1 MLRYKWLLCIIG
13 ALLFSAGWYDT
24 SGLFM
29 LAALVPLLLIS
40 RSYDSSR
47 RSLWKVAG
55 WAALTFGLWNVACAW
70 WVWYAAEIGTI
81 ASTVAQMLLFGGTFT
96 IYHYINKRARP
107 GIAYTI
113 LVCGWIAAEYLYLTG
128 EISFPWILI
137 GNGFAYDTWA
147 VQWYEY
153 TGVFGGT
160 LWVLAANLFIFET
173 IVKRSR
179 KWLIASA
186 ALIVVPLIVS
196 LVMFLTYREPE
207 GQKATVTVV
216 QPNIDPYG
224 EKFSLSQEEQ
234 LLNLTELASL
244 APTDVDIIAMP
255 ETAIDDYI
263 WEDNVWASPSMLRL
277 REFMRTNYPQAELVT
292 GAMTRRLY
300 ATEREKTETARP
312 WGDYWFDAYNSAVTV
327 DTSATVSIHHK
338 VKLVIGAEKMP
349 YMNILKPMA
358 SFIVDLGGTTG
369 RLGIDNRK
377 TVFRHKGADGRE
389 IAYAAPICY
398 ESVYG
403 EHFAAFTERGAQ
415 MMLIITNDGWWHDT
429 PGHRQHFA
437 FARLRAIET
446 RRFIARSANTG
457 ISGFIDPRG
466 DVRETLGWEQ
476 RGALT
481 DTLTLNRKVTLYARY
496 GDYIGRIC
504 SYVFVLGLLYYIAYR
519 FRRRSHLTDR

>member
-1 MLRYKWLLCIIG
+1 MCVIG
-13 ALLFSAGWYDT
+13 ALLFSAGWYDVT
-24 SGLFM
+24 GFTM
-29 LAALVPLLLIS
+29 LVALVPLLLIS

-47 RSLWKVAG
+47 RSFWKMLG

-81 ASTVAQMLLFGGTFT
+81 SSTCAQILLFGGIFM
-96 IYHYINKRARP
+96 IYHYVSKRAKP
-107 GIAYTI
+107 YIAYII

-137 GNGFAYDTWA
+137 GNGFAFDTWA

-160 LWVLAANLFIFET
+160 LWVLAANLFIFQA
-173 IVKRSR
+173 IIKRSR
-179 KWLIASA
+179 GWLIASA
-186 ALIVVPLIVS
+186 SLIAVPLLVS
-196 LVMFLTYREPE
+196 LTMFLTYRQPE
-207 GQKATVTVV
+207 GPEVTITVV

-224 EKFSLSQEEQ
+224 EKFTLSQDEQ
-234 LLNLTELASL
+234 NRNLMELASL
-244 APTDVDIIAMP
+244 APAGVDIIAMP
-255 ETAIDDYI
+255 ETCIDDTI
-263 WEDNVWASPSMLRL
+263 WEHNMWGSPSMVQM
-277 REFMRTNYPQAELVT
+277 REFMRMHYPEAELLT
-292 GAMTRRLY
+292 GAMTRKRY
-300 ATEREKTETARP
+300 DRESEKSETARP
-312 WGDYWFDAYNSAVTV
+312 MGNYWYDVYNSAVAI
-327 DTSATVSIHHK
+327 DTSSVKPPIHHK

-369 RLGIDNRK
+369 RLGIDNNRQ
-377 TVFRHKGADGRE
+377 VFRHLTPDGTE
-389 IAYAAPICY
+389 VAYAAPICY

-403 EHFAAFTERGAQ
+403 EHFADFTARGAQ
-415 MMLIITNDGWWHDT
+415 VMLIITNDGWWHDT

-437 FARLRAIET
+437 FARLRAIES

-466 DVRETLGWEQ
+466 DVRQTLGWAK

-481 DTLTLNRKVTLYARY
+481 DTVTLNGEVTFYARY
-496 GDYIGRIC
+496 GDYIGRI
-504 SYVFVLGLLYYIAYR
+504 SSFVFVLGLLYYIAYR
-519 FRRRSHLTDR
+519 FRRRSHLTD